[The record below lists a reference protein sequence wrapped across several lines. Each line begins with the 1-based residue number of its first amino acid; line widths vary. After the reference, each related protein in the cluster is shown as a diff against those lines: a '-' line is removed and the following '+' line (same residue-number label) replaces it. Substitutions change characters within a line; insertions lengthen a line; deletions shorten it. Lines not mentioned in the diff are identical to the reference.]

1 VTALVRYVAADALR
15 AERWAAPV
23 LVFLAATAS
32 FNAGG
37 GSALS
42 CYGFTAAVLLPVA
55 LWLTVSVSNSEDPVQ
70 EAVTAVTVG
79 SAARVRLA
87 KLLTAALVC
96 VVLGVV
102 SLVWSPV
109 AGNPSSPRSAL
120 AGAVA
125 HAVTIA
131 AGVAFGAVRLSIA
144 YGSRGGRGDLLVRV
158 RRCVAA
164 GGRADL
170 SGRVGTAGAGRR
182 AGRPYTWTMT
192 AAYDYEDLPHLVDR
206 LAPAQARRLRR
217 LVTQD
222 EELSRTAAAATRRGS
237 TAGLSALIGSVT
249 GPADLAEEHDRHVAR
264 TFLR

>member
-1 VTALVRYVAADALR
+1 MTALVRYVAADALR

-87 KLLTAALVC
+87 KLLSAALVC
-96 VVLGVV
+96 AVLAVV

-109 AGNPSSPRSAL
+109 AGNPSSPRSVL

-131 AGVAFGAVRLSIA
+131 AGVAFGAV
-144 YGSRGGRGDLLVRV
+144 
-158 RRCVAA
+158 
-164 GGRADL
+164 
-170 SGRVGTAGAGRR
+170 
-182 AGRPYTWTMT
+182 
-192 AAYDYEDLPHLVDR
+192 
-206 LAPAQARRLRR
+206 
-217 LVTQD
+217 
-222 EELSRTAAAATRRGS
+222 LSRTRRS
-237 TAGLSALIGSVT
+237 
-249 GPADLAEEHDRHVAR
+249 PASC
-264 TFLR
+264 